1 MKRCPW
7 PILPETVS
15 FTAMNRMFV
24 FLLVGL
30 LAPLVSLAETH
41 PPTNPE
47 ASLLANIRQV
57 TFSGRRAGEGYF
69 SQDGAQLIFQS
80 ERDADNPFFQIY
92 LMDLQ
97 TGDTQRVSPGYGKTT
112 CAWIHPSGQKVL
124 FASTHLDP
132 QARDKQKQE
141 LELRAA
147 GKERRYSWDYDE
159 YFDVFDADLQGEQL
173 KNLTNTRGYDAEAS
187 WSPDGKLIVFS
198 SNRHAY
204 AEPLSEVAAAL
215 FAHDPGAL
223 LDLYMMNAD
232 GTNVRRLTDTLGTD
246 GGAFFSPDGTRVVWR
261 RFAPDGATAEIFTMP
276 IDGSDQGADQRQIT
290 SLGAMSWAP
299 YFHPSGDY
307 LIFATNTHGFANFEL
322 YLVDNQGTAEPVRVT
337 HMDGF
342 DGLPVFAPAGNR
354 LAWTSTRG
362 SAKQSQ
368 IFFADW
374 DDAAARKL
382 LSLDTHSQ
390 GADVAATA
398 LDASGAEIRAADL
411 QHHIETLA
419 SEEMAGRLTGTAGE
433 QAATAYVAS
442 IFESLGLSPAGDDG
456 TFFQTFPFTAG
467 VSLGPGNALVVSDK
481 ATTQGQADPKVGP
494 AYIVDQ
500 DWRPLTFSKT
510 GGLSPAGVVFAGYGL
525 VAPQADG
532 HPAYDAYTHLD
543 VQDKWVLVFRYLP
556 EGISQEFRQH
566 LNRYASLRRKAMLAR
581 DHGARGLIVVS
592 GPNAKV
598 KSQLVRLSFDA
609 SLAGTS
615 VGALS
620 VTDAV
625 ANTWLHSAGKDLKTL
640 QDTLDSGQPMLGF
653 GLADLTVGA
662 NIDIQ
667 QQKKV
672 GRNVLAR
679 LAASTTAALSSMIIG
694 AHIDHLGTE
703 HGANSLARG
712 EEKGGIHYGADDNA
726 SGVAGLLEI
735 AQFLAGQKASGQL
748 ALQRDIV
755 FAAWSGE
762 EMGLLGSSHFTR
774 TFRGQAGEPTTLRPE
789 VVAYLNMDMI
799 GRLGTNLVLQGIGSS
814 PVWTGLIEQYNV
826 PIGLSITLQNES
838 YLPTDATSFYLKKVP
853 VLSAFTGAH
862 ADYHTPRDTADKIN
876 AAGAEKIARLMAA
889 VTKNIATRE
898 DVPEYREMDK
908 PAGGIG
914 RVSLRAYLGTIPDY
928 AQGDIVGVKLSGV
941 VKGGPAEQAGLQ
953 GGDIITELAGKK
965 IENIYDY
972 TYALDALSIDT
983 PAAVVVRRQ
992 KEQEGREER
1001 VVLSITPRARE

>member
-1 MKRCPW
+1 
-7 PILPETVS
+7 LSETVS
-15 FTAMNRMFV
+15 SIAMNRIFV

-30 LAPLVSLAETH
+30 LAPLISFAATDQ
-41 PPTNPE
+41 PANPE
-47 ASLLANIRQV
+47 TSLLTNIRQV
-57 TFSGRRAGEGYF
+57 TFTGRRAGEGYF
-69 SQDGAQLIFQS
+69 SQDGSRLIFQS

-92 LMDLQ
+92 LMDLR

-112 CAWIHPSGQKVL
+112 CAWIHPSGEKVL
-124 FASTHLDP
+124 FASSHLDP

-141 LELRAA
+141 LELRAT

-159 YFDVFDADLQGEQL
+159 YFDIFETDLQGKQL
-173 KNLTNTRGYDAEAS
+173 TNMTNTRGYDAEAS

-204 AEPLSEVAAAL
+204 TEPLSEEAAVL
-215 FAHDPGAL
+215 FEHDPGAL
-223 LDLYMMNAD
+223 LDLYVMNAD

-246 GGAFFSPDGTRVVWR
+246 GGAFFSPDGTRIVWR
-261 RFAPDGATAEIFTMP
+261 RFAPDGATAEIFTMN
-276 IDGSDQGADQRQIT
+276 IDGANQGFGQRQIT

-307 LIFATNTHGFANFEL
+307 LIFATNMQGFANFEL
-322 YLVDNQGTAEPVRVT
+322 YLVDSQGTAEPVRVT
-337 HMDGF
+337 HTDGF
-342 DGLPVFAPAGNR
+342 DGLPVFAPDGAQ
-354 LAWTSTRG
+354 LAWTTTRTST
-362 SAKQSQ
+362 KQSQ

-374 DDAAARKL
+374 NDAAARKL
-382 LSLDTHSQ
+382 LGLDAPSQ
-390 GADVAATA
+390 GTAAAAAVAV
-398 LDASGAEIRAADL
+398 LDATGAEIRADDL
-411 QHHIETLA
+411 QRHIEILA
-419 SEEMAGRLTGTAGE
+419 SEDMAGRLTGTAGE

-442 IFESLGLSPAGDDG
+442 IFEGLGLSPAGDDD
-456 TFFQTFPFTAG
+456 TFFQAFPFTAG
-467 VSLGPGNALVVSDK
+467 VSLGPDNALALSGK
-481 ATTQGQADPKVGP
+481 ATAQGQATPEARP
-494 AYIVDQ
+494 AYRVDQ

-510 GGLSPAGVVFAGYGL
+510 GAFDPAGVVFAGYGI
-525 VAPQADG
+525 VAPAADG
-532 HPAYDAYTHLD
+532 HPAYDSYTHLD
-543 VQDKWVLVFRYLP
+543 VQDKWVFVFRYLP

-566 LNRYASLRRKAMLAR
+566 LSRYASLRRKAMLAR

-598 KSQLVRLSFDA
+598 KSQLVSLSFDA

-615 VGALS
+615 IGALS

-625 ANTWLHSAGKDLKTL
+625 ASAWLQSVGKDLQTL
-640 QDTLDSGQPMLGF
+640 QATLDSGEPMMGF
-653 GLADLTVGA
+653 GLGDLSLGA

-667 QQKKV
+667 QEKKT

-679 LAASTTAALSSMIIG
+679 LAVDATPSPSRVASLILG
-694 AHIDHLGTE
+694 AHIDHLGTG

-735 AQFLAGQKASGQL
+735 AQFLAAQKASGQL
-748 ALQRDIV
+748 SLQRDIV

-774 TFRGQAGEPTTLRPE
+774 TFRGKGDEPTTLRPE

-799 GRLGTNLVLQGIGSS
+799 GRLDTNLVLQGIGSS

-826 PIGLSITLQNES
+826 PIGLSITLQNDS

-862 ADYHTPRDTADKIN
+862 EDYHTPRDTADKIN
-876 AAGAEKIARLMAA
+876 AAGAEQIVRLMAA

-953 GGDIITELAGKK
+953 GGDIILELAGKK

-983 PAAVVVRRQ
+983 PAEIVVQRQ
-992 KEQEGREER
+992 GEQEEQTEREQR
-1001 VVLSITPRARE
+1001 VVLSITPGSRE

>member
-1 MKRCPW
+1 MKHGPW
-7 PILPETVS
+7 PILAEAVLS
-15 FTAMNRMFV
+15 TAMNRMLV

-30 LAPLVSLAETH
+30 LAPLLSLAETD
-41 PPTNPE
+41 PPANPE
-47 ASLLANIRQV
+47 ASLLTNIRQV

-69 SQDGAQLIFQS
+69 SQDGSQLIFQS

-112 CAWIHPSGQKVL
+112 CAWIHPGGRKVL
-124 FASTHLDP
+124 FASSHLDP

-141 LELRAA
+141 LELRAT

-159 YFDVFDADLQGEQL
+159 YFDIFETDLQGKQL
-173 KNLTNTRGYDAEAS
+173 NNLTNTRGYDAEAS

-204 AEPLSEVAAAL
+204 TEALSEEAAAL

-223 LDLYMMNAD
+223 LDLYVMNAD

-246 GGAFFSPDGTRVVWR
+246 GGAFFSPDGTRIVWR
-261 RFAPDGATAEIFTMP
+261 RFTPDGATAEIFTMQ
-276 IDGSDQGADQRQIT
+276 IDGAEQRQIT

-307 LIFATNTHGFANFEL
+307 VIFATNMHGFANFEL
-322 YLVDNQGTAEPVRVT
+322 YLADSQGTADPVRVT
-337 HMDGF
+337 HTEGF
-342 DGLPVFAPAGNR
+342 DGLPVFAPDSTR
-354 LAWTSTRG
+354 LAWTSTRT

-368 IFFADW
+368 LFFADW
-374 DDAAARKL
+374 NDTAARKL
-382 LSLDTHSQ
+382 LGLDTDSQ
-390 GADVAATA
+390 GTDTAAAA
-398 LDASGAEIRAADL
+398 LDASRAEIRADDI
-411 QHHIETLA
+411 QRHIETLA

-442 IFESLGLSPAGDDG
+442 IFEGLGLSPAGDDG
-456 TFFQTFPFTAG
+456 TFFQAFAFTAG
-467 VSLGPGNALVVSDK
+467 VSLGPDNALVLSNQ
-481 ATTQGQADPKVGP
+481 ATAPGQAAPKAGP

-510 GGLSPAGVVFAGYGL
+510 GTFHPAEIVFAGYGL
-525 VAPQADG
+525 VAPEADG
-532 HPAYDAYTHLD
+532 HPAYDSYTHLD

-566 LNRYASLRRKAMLAR
+566 LNRYASLRRKAMIAR

-598 KSQLVRLSFDA
+598 KDQLVSLSFDA

-615 VGALS
+615 IGALS
-620 VTDAV
+620 VMDALAQV
-625 ANTWLHSAGKDLKTL
+625 WLQSAGKDLKTL
-640 QDTLDSGQPMLGF
+640 QDTLDSGEPLMGF
-653 GLADLTVGA
+653 GLADLSLGA
-662 NIDIQ
+662 SIDIQ
-667 QQKKV
+667 QEKKT

-679 LAASTTAALSSMIIG
+679 LAASPTPSASRVILG
-694 AHIDHLGTE
+694 AHIDHLGTG

-735 AQFLAGQKASGQL
+735 AQFLAEQKASGKL
-748 ALQRDIV
+748 VLQRDIV

-774 TFRGQAGEPTTLRPE
+774 TFRGQGDEPTTLRPE
-789 VVAYLNMDMI
+789 VAAYLNMDMI
-799 GRLGTNLVLQGIGSS
+799 GRLETNLVLQGIGSS
-814 PVWTGLIEQYNV
+814 PVWTELIEQYNV
-826 PIGLSITLQNES
+826 PIGLPITLQNDS

-862 ADYHTPRDTADKIN
+862 ADYHTPHDTADKIN
-876 AAGAEKIARLMAA
+876 TAGAEKVVRLMAA
-889 VTKNIATRE
+889 VTRNIASRA

-953 GGDIITELAGKK
+953 GGDIIIKLAGKK

-972 TYALDALSIDT
+972 TYALDALSINT
-983 PAAVVVRRQ
+983 PAEIVVRR
-992 KEQEGREER
+992 EVEREEREGREQR
-1001 VVLSITPRARE
+1001 VVLSITPGSRE

>member
-1 MKRCPW
+1 MKHGPW
-7 PILPETVS
+7 PVLPQAVS
-15 FTAMNRMFV
+15 STAMSRMFV

-30 LAPLVSLAETH
+30 LAPVVSLAESNQ
-41 PPTNPE
+41 PANPE
-47 ASLLANIRQV
+47 ASLLTNIRQV
-57 TFSGRRAGEGYF
+57 TFAGRRAGEGYF
-69 SQDGAQLIFQS
+69 SQDGTQLIFQS
-80 ERDADNPFFQIY
+80 ERAADNPFFQIY

-112 CAWIHPSGQKVL
+112 CAWIHPSGEKVL

-132 QARDKQKQE
+132 HAQDKQKQE
-141 LELRAA
+141 LELRAT
-147 GKERRYSWDYDE
+147 GKEQRYAWDYDE
-159 YFDVFDADLQGEQL
+159 YFDIFETDRLGQQL
-173 KNLTNTRGYDAEAS
+173 NNLTHTRGYDAEAS

-204 AEPLSEVAAAL
+204 SEPLSKEAAGL
-215 FAHDPGAL
+215 FAHDTGAL
-223 LDLYMMNAD
+223 LDLYSMHAD
-232 GTNVRRLTDTLGTD
+232 GTHVRRLTDTLGTD
-246 GGAFFSPDGTRVVWR
+246 GGAFFSPDGTRIVWR
-261 RFAPDGATAEIFTMP
+261 RFAPDGATAEIFSMP
-276 IDGSDQGADQRQIT
+276 IDGSEQRQIT

-322 YLVDNQGTAEPVRVT
+322 YLVDSQGTAEPVRVT
-337 HMDGF
+337 HTEGF
-342 DGLPVFAPAGNR
+342 DGLPVFAPDGTR
-354 LAWTSTRG
+354 LAWTSTRT
-362 SAKQSQ
+362 STKHSQ
-368 IFFADW
+368 IVFADW
-374 DDAAARKL
+374 NDAAARKL
-382 LSLDTHSQ
+382 LGLDPYSQ
-390 GADVAATA
+390 DAVAAATV
-398 LDASGAEIRAADL
+398 LDATRAEIRADDL
-411 QHHIETLA
+411 QRHIETLA
-419 SEEMAGRLTGTAGE
+419 SKEMAGRLTGTAGE
-433 QAATAYVAS
+433 HAATAYVAS

-456 TFFQTFPFTAG
+456 TFFQAFPFTAG
-467 VSLGPGNALVVSDK
+467 VSLGPDNAFVLSGK
-481 ATTQGQADPKVGP
+481 PTAQGQAAPNAGP
-494 AYIVDQ
+494 AYSVDQ
-500 DWRPLTFSKT
+500 DWRPLTFSQT
-510 GGLSPAGVVFAGYGL
+510 GEFRPAEVVFAGYGI
-525 VAPQADG
+525 VAPAVDG
-532 HPAYDAYTHLD
+532 HPAYDSYTHLD

-556 EGISQEFRQH
+556 EGISPEFRRH

-598 KSQLVRLSFDA
+598 KNQLVSLSFDA

-615 VGALS
+615 IGALS

-625 ANTWLHSAGKDLKTL
+625 ANTWLHSSGKDLKTL
-640 QDTLDSGQPMLGF
+640 QDTLDSGEPTMGF
-653 GLADLTVGA
+653 ELANLSVGA

-667 QQKKV
+667 QEKKT

-679 LAASTTAALSSMIIG
+679 LPASATVSLSSVIIG
-694 AHIDHLGTE
+694 AHIDHLGTG

-712 EEKGGIHYGADDNA
+712 AEKGGVHYGADDNA

-735 AQFLAGQKASGQL
+735 AQFLAEQKASGQL
-748 ALQRDIV
+748 ALQRDVV

-774 TFRGQAGEPTTLRPE
+774 TLRGQAGEPTTLRPE

-799 GRLGTNLVLQGIGSS
+799 GRLNTNLVLQGIGSS
-814 PVWTGLIEQYNV
+814 PVWTELIEQYNV
-826 PIGLSITLQNES
+826 PIGLPITLQNDS

-992 KEQEGREER
+992 KEREGREER

>member
-1 MKRCPW
+1 MKHGPW
-7 PILPETVS
+7 PILAEAVS
-15 FTAMNRMFV
+15 STAMNRMLI

-30 LAPLVSLAETH
+30 LIPLVSPAAIDPLAS
-41 PPTNPE
+41 PE
-47 ASLLANIRQV
+47 VSLLTNTRQV

-69 SQDGAQLIFQS
+69 SQDGSQLIFQS
-80 ERDADNPFFQIY
+80 ERDVDNPFFQIY

-97 TGDTQRVSPGYGKTT
+97 TGDTRRVSPGYGKTT
-112 CAWIHPSGQKVL
+112 CGWVHPSGQKAL
-124 FASTHLDP
+124 FASSHLDP

-141 LELRAA
+141 IELRAT

-159 YFDVFDADLQGEQL
+159 HFDIFETDLHGQQL
-173 KNLTNTRGYDAEAS
+173 NNLTNIRGYDAEAS

-204 AEPLSEVAAAL
+204 TETLSEEAAAL
-215 FAHDPGAL
+215 FAHDKGAL
-223 LDLYMMNAD
+223 LDLYLMDAD
-232 GTNVRRLTDTLGTD
+232 GTNVRRLTETLGTD
-246 GGAFFSPDGTRVVWR
+246 GGAFFSPDGRRIVWR

-276 IDGSDQGADQRQIT
+276 IDGADQGTGQRQIT

-307 LIFATNTHGFANFEL
+307 MIFATNIHGFANFEL
-322 YLVDNQGTAEPVRVT
+322 YLVDSQGKADPVRVT
-337 HMDGF
+337 QTDGF
-342 DGLPVFAPAGNR
+342 DGLPVFAPDGTR
-354 LAWTSTRG
+354 LAWTSTRT
-362 SAKQSQ
+362 STKQSQ

-374 DDAAARKL
+374 NDAAARKL
-382 LSLDTHSQ
+382 LGLDTDSQ
-390 GADVAATA
+390 GTDTAAAT
-398 LDASGAEIRAADL
+398 LDASGAEIRADDL

-419 SEEMAGRLTGTAGE
+419 SEDMAGRLTGTAGE

-442 IFESLGLSPAGDDG
+442 IFEGLGLSPAGDDG
-456 TFFQTFPFTAG
+456 TFFQSFPFTAG
-467 VSLGPGNALVVSDK
+467 VSLGPGNTLVLSDK
-481 ATTQGQADPKVGP
+481 AGSQEQSALKAGP

-510 GGLSPAGVVFAGYGL
+510 GTFHPAEIVFAGYGL
-525 VAPQADG
+525 VAPAADG
-532 HPAYDAYTHLD
+532 HPAYDSYTHLE

-556 EGISQEFRQH
+556 EGISQELRQH

-598 KSQLVRLSFDA
+598 KDQLVSLSFDA

-625 ANTWLHSAGKDLKTL
+625 ANTWLQSAGKDLKTL
-640 QDTLDSGQPMLGF
+640 QDTLDSGEPMIGF
-653 GLADLTVGA
+653 GLADLSLGA
-662 NIDIQ
+662 SIDIQ
-667 QQKKV
+667 QEKKT

-679 LAASTTAALSSMIIG
+679 LAVGVTPSPARVSSVMIG
-694 AHIDHLGTE
+694 AHIDHLGTG
-703 HGANSLARG
+703 HGANSLARDA
-712 EEKGGIHYGADDNA
+712 EKDGIHYGADDNA

-735 AQFLAGQKASGQL
+735 AQFLAEQKASGQL
-748 ALQRDIV
+748 ALQRDLV

-774 TFRGQAGEPTTLRPE
+774 TFRGQSDEPTTLRPE
-789 VVAYLNMDMI
+789 VAAYLNMDMI
-799 GRLGTNLVLQGIGSS
+799 GRLEINLVLQGIGSS
-814 PVWTGLIEQYNV
+814 PVWAGLIERYNV
-826 PIGLSITLQNES
+826 PIGLSITLQNDS

-876 AAGAEKIARLMAA
+876 AAGAEKIVRLMAA
-889 VTKNIATRE
+889 VTKNIATRAE
-898 DVPEYREMDK
+898 VPEYREMDK

-953 GGDIITELAGKK
+953 GGDVIIELAGKK

-983 PAAVVVRRQ
+983 PAEIVVQRQ
-992 KEQEGREER
+992 QQRA
-1001 VVLSITPRARE
+1001 VLSITPGSRE